1 MSPNVTHSEP
11 NKPYVTFYSFLSRNI
26 CYLSI
31 KSVPIQTLQVLVP
44 WASKVQTT
52 SGRKTKYLPRKTV
65 CSRDF
70 EENIPVMRVRTS
82 EVDGFRGG
90 GLWS

>member
-44 WASKVQTT
+44 WASRLHSRVKEYVQMRIDTGEYNFPVY
-52 SGRKTKYLPRKTV
+52 GRKPG
-65 CSRDF
+65 
-70 EENIPVMRVRTS
+70 ENVPVS
-82 EVDGFRGG
+82 E
-90 GLWS
+90 